1 MEINVSKNLDEL
13 SKTVADWMVNYI
25 QQTLKQQDRFTIA
38 LSGGNTPKKLHLLL
52 TSNRYKDKIDW
63 SRMHIFWGDERYVP
77 YTDDRNNAKIAFDTL
92 LNKVSVPPSQIHRI
106 QTDILP
112 AESALAY
119 ERILHQYFPN
129 GKSFDLVLLGIGDN
143 AHTLSLFPGYDTV
156 HEKEKWVISVFLKE
170 QDMYRI
176 TLTAPVVNNAAN
188 IIFLVSGT
196 DKAEAIHHITGN
208 EFNPDKYPAQI
219 IKPVNGKLYYFL
231 DEAAAK
237 GLN

>member
-52 TSNRYKDKIDW
+52 ASDQYKDKIDW

-77 YTDDRNNAKIAFDTL
+77 YADDRNNAKMAFDTL
-92 LNKVSVPPSQIHRI
+92 LSKVSVPPSQIHRI
-106 QTDILP
+106 QTDISP
-112 AESALAY
+112 AASALAY
-119 ERILHQYFPN
+119 EKILHQYFPKD
-129 GKSFDLVLLGIGDN
+129 KSFDLVLLGIGDN
-143 AHTLSLFPGYDTV
+143 AHTLSLFPGYTTV
-156 HEKEKWVISVFLKE
+156 HEKEKWVVSVFLNE

-176 TLTAPVVNNAAN
+176 TLTAPVVNNAAI
-188 IIFLVSGT
+188 IIFLVSGA
-196 DKAEAIHHITGN
+196 DKAGAIHHITGN

-237 GLN
+237 ELN

>member
-52 TSNRYKDKIDW
+52 ASDQYKDKIDW

-77 YTDDRNNAKIAFDTL
+77 YADDRNNAKMAFDTL
-92 LNKVSVPPSQIHRI
+92 LSKVSVPPSQIHRI
-106 QTDILP
+106 QTDISP
-112 AESALAY
+112 AASALAY
-119 ERILHQYFPN
+119 EKILHQYFPKD
-129 GKSFDLVLLGIGDN
+129 KSFDLVLLGIGDN
-143 AHTLSLFPGYDTV
+143 AHTLSLFPGYTTV
-156 HEKEKWVISVFLKE
+156 YEKEKWVVSVFLNE

-176 TLTAPVVNNAAN
+176 TLTAPVVNNAAI
-188 IIFLVSGT
+188 IIFLVSGA
-196 DKAEAIHHITGN
+196 DKAGAIHHITGN

-237 GLN
+237 ELN

>member
-13 SKTVADWMVNYI
+13 SKTVTDWMVNYI

-52 TSNRYKDKIDW
+52 ASDQYKDKIDW

-77 YTDDRNNAKIAFDTL
+77 YADDRNNAKMAFDTL
-92 LNKVSVPPSQIHRI
+92 LSKVSVPPSQIHRI
-106 QTDILP
+106 QTDISP
-112 AESALAY
+112 AASALAY
-119 ERILHQYFPN
+119 EKILHQYFPKD
-129 GKSFDLVLLGIGDN
+129 KSFDLVLLGIGDN
-143 AHTLSLFPGYDTV
+143 AHTLSLFPGYTTV
-156 HEKEKWVISVFLKE
+156 YEKEKWVVSVFLNE

-176 TLTAPVVNNAAN
+176 TLTAPVVNNAAI
-188 IIFLVSGT
+188 IIFLVSGA
-196 DKAEAIHHITGN
+196 DKAGAIHHITGN

-237 GLN
+237 ELN

>member
-25 QQTLKQQDRFTIA
+25 QQTLKQQDGFTIA

-52 TSNRYKDKIDW
+52 SSDRYKDKIDW

-77 YTDDRNNAKIAFDTL
+77 YTDDRNNAKMAFDTL
-92 LNKVSVPPSQIHRI
+92 LNKVSVPPSQIYRI
-106 QTDILP
+106 QTDISP

-119 ERILHQYFPN
+119 ERILHQYFPKD
-129 GKSFDLVLLGIGDN
+129 KSFDLVLLGIGDN

-176 TLTAPVVNNAAN
+176 TLTAPVVNSAAS